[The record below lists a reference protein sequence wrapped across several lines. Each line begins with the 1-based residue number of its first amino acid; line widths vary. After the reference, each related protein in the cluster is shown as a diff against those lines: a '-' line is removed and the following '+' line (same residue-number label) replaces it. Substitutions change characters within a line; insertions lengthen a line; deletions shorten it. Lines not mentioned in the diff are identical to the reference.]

1 MEMPLENVVYLE
13 NSVDDG
19 LGPAM
24 NCTIFNDLLEF
35 QMKNNPTLA
44 GKTKRDIAEAC
55 DMSESTLKNLCNG
68 KNDNPRIGTL
78 KRIIRY
84 IGGGSVDR
92 IIGFAPP
99 RDFAKEEAQY
109 DASLVEAMQI
119 RLDEKRERI
128 DELTKQLAVCEEDR
142 DRLRRLVLAK
152 GEALSAAELKA
163 SMLQAQM
170 DAHGESNLHRNKQ
183 ESDLR
188 EDFEKVRSTLYA
200 ERAESKKLR
209 VALIVM
215 CAVAILAL
223 ALSVYLIWDVTHLS
237 AGIFRQ

>member
-1 MEMPLENVVYLE
+1 MEIPSENIIYLE
-13 NSVDDG
+13 NTISDD

-24 NCTIFNDLLEF
+24 NCSIFNDLLEF
-35 QMKNNPTLA
+35 QMKNNPALV

-55 DMSESTLKNLCNG
+55 YMSESTLKNLCNG

-99 RDFAKEEAQY
+99 RDFEKEEAQY
-109 DASLVEAMQI
+109 DASLVEALQI
-119 RLDEKRERI
+119 RLDDKRDRI
-128 DELTKQLAVCEEDR
+128 GELTAQLSASEADR
-142 DRLRRLVLAK
+142 DRLRKLVLEK
-152 GEALSAAELKA
+152 GECLSAARTKIEH
-163 SMLQAQM
+163 LQALV
-170 DAHGESNLHRNKQ
+170 DDNAS
-183 ESDLR
+183 
-188 EDFEKVRSTLYA
+188 